1 MSCQNFYLSNQMKIQ
16 TTLAVALSAALLS
29 ACGGGSDSSPAA
41 PVALTAA
48 TTFPL
53 DTAYTQ
59 VSTTGISLN
68 ATAVDGA
75 DTWTMALSVTPAA
88 DQTFEGATAK
98 KSVQSITIKKNG
110 ATVVSS
116 GGESF
121 FTINPFAVKGLKL
134 NDGTYG
140 VQTVA
145 GTALSNVAKVGDS
158 GSLGT
163 LTAYPN
169 SSKSSVSFTQEGTW
183 TLEADTATTA
193 FGCSNFTA
201 KNTSGSVISTTSGC
215 YKIDTNG
222 TVKGMRYT
230 LAVAGKT
237 LVFR

>member
-1 MSCQNFYLSNQMKIQ
+1 MKIKI
-16 TTLAVALSAALLS
+16 TLAAALSAVILS
-29 ACGGGSDSSPAA
+29 ACGGGGSDPVVAPAA
-41 PVALTAA
+41 PAA
-48 TTFPL
+48 PATFPL
-53 DTAYTQ
+53 DTAITQ
-59 VSTTGISLN
+59 VSTKGISLSG
-68 ATAVDGA
+68 TAVDGV
-75 DTWTMALSVTPAA
+75 DTWTMALSVAPAA

-121 FTINPFAVKGLKL
+121 FTINPFTVKGLKL

-145 GTALSNVAKVGDS
+145 GSALSNAAKVGDS
-158 GSLGT
+158 GLLGT
-163 LTAYPN
+163 ITAYSN
-169 SSKSSVSFTQEGTW
+169 SLKSSVLFTQEGTW

-193 FGCSNFTA
+193 FGCSNFTS
-201 KNTSGSVISTTSGC
+201 KNIAGGVFSTTSNC
-215 YKIDTNG
+215 YKLDTNG
-222 TVKGMRYT
+222 TVSGLRFT

>member
-1 MSCQNFYLSNQMKIQ
+1 MKIK
-16 TTLAVALSAALLS
+16 TKLAVALSAALLS

-41 PVALTAA
+41 PVASTAA

-59 VSTTGISLN
+59 VSTAGISLN
-68 ATAVDGA
+68 GTAVDGA

-121 FTINPFAVKGLKL
+121 FTINPFNVKGLKL
-134 NDGTYG
+134 NDGSYG

-145 GTALSNVAKVGDS
+145 GGALSNVAKVGDS

-163 LTAYPN
+163 VTIYSN
-169 SSKSSVSFTQEGTW
+169 SSKSSVLFTQEATW

-193 FGCSNFTA
+193 FGCSNTTA
-201 KNTSGSVISTTSGC
+201 KSTAGAVIATTSGC

-222 TVKGMRYT
+222 TVKGLKYT
-230 LAVAGKT
+230 LALAGKT

>member
-1 MSCQNFYLSNQMKIQ
+1 MKIKIL
-16 TTLAVALSAALLS
+16 LATALSAVILS
-29 ACGGGSDSSPAA
+29 ACGGGGGDPVVAPAA
-41 PVALTAA
+41 PVAAA
-48 TTFPL
+48 TFPL

-59 VSTTGISLN
+59 VSTKGISLSG
-68 ATAVDGA
+68 TAVDGV
-75 DTWTMALSVTPAA
+75 DTLTIALSVAPDA
-88 DQTFEGATAK
+88 DQTFEGAVAK
-98 KSVQSITIKKNG
+98 KSVQSITIKKNS

-121 FTINPFAVKGLKL
+121 FTINPFTVKGLKL
-134 NDGTYG
+134 NDGAYG

-145 GTALSNVAKVGDS
+145 SGVLSNAAKVGDS
-158 GSLGT
+158 GSLGVT
-163 LTAYPN
+163 TVYSN
-169 SSKSSVSFTQEGTW
+169 SSKSSVLFTQEGTW

-193 FGCSNFTA
+193 FGCSNIIG
-201 KNTSGSVISTTSGC
+201 KNTSGAVIASTSGC